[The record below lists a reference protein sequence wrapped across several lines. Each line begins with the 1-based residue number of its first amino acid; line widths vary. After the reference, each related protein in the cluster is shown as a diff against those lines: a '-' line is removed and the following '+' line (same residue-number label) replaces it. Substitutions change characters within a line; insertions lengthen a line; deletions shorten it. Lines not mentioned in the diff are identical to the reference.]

1 MPMSAHEVRKAL
13 HELGD
18 LRYSAGNLDEALRR
32 IVDATHKLFAVDGA
46 GLMLID
52 PDQLLRNVADSDP
65 RIDHLEDLQIE
76 HGEGPCIDAFDDKE
90 LVHAADLAA
99 EKRWPKFSPA
109 AVGRGLRAVLASP
122 IPYNQMAIGVVAV
135 FSAKARPWS
144 PEGELALIAFTD
156 LAALTI
162 ANTMQ
167 SEQRGEL
174 ADQLQRAL
182 DARVVIEQAK
192 GALVARDGVSPG
204 EAFEQMRRRA
214 RSERRRVAEIAQEI
228 IAGSRRP

>member
-1 MPMSAHEVRKAL
+1 MPMSAREVREAL

-18 LRYSAGNLDEALRR
+18 LRYSAGDLDDALHR
-32 IVDATHKLFAVDGA
+32 IVQCTHDLFAVDGA
-46 GLMLID
+46 SLMLID
-52 PDQLLRNVADSDP
+52 PDQLLRNVADSDK
-65 RIDHLEDLQIE
+65 RIGDLEELQIE

-90 LVHAADLAA
+90 LIHAADLAA
-99 EKRWPKFSPA
+99 EDRWPDFSPA
-109 AVGRGLRAVLASP
+109 AVDRGLRAVLASP

-135 FSAKARPWS
+135 FSAKTHPWS

-174 ADQLQRAL
+174 AIQLQRAL
-182 DARVVIEQAK
+182 DARVIIEQAK

-204 EAFEQMRRRA
+204 EAFEQMRRQARA
-214 RSERRRVAEIAQEI
+214 ERRRVVEVARELLITA
-228 IAGSRRP
+228 RHH

>member
-1 MPMSAHEVRKAL
+1 MPMSAHEVRQAL
-13 HELGD
+13 HELD
-18 LRYSAGNLDEALRR
+18 HLRYSAGDLDDALRR
-32 IVDATHKLFAVDGA
+32 IVRCTHDLFAVDGA

-52 PDQLLRNVADSDP
+52 PDQLLRNVAHSDQ
-65 RIDHLEDLQIE
+65 RVDHLEELQIE

-99 EKRWPKFSPA
+99 EARWPSFSPA
-109 AVGRGLRAVLASP
+109 AVRRGLRAVLASP
-122 IPYNQMAIGVVAV
+122 IPYNQMAIGVVTV
-135 FSAKARPWS
+135 FSAKEHPWS

-174 ADQLQRAL
+174 ATQLQRAL
-182 DARVVIEQAK
+182 DARVIIEQAK
-192 GALVARDGVSPG
+192 GAICARDGVTPG
-204 EAFEQMRRRA
+204 EAFEQLRRRA
-214 RSERRRVAEIAQEI
+214 RAERRRVVEIAQEVMAD
-228 IAGSRRP
+228 AGRT